1 MKPANETKTD
11 RFVRVVEA
19 RVNKIIKMIRLI
31 GNCSNTANYE
41 YTTENIDQ
49 IFDTL
54 HEELNKTK
62 KRFMLVKSGKS
73 RFSLSDEPEAQYSY
87 SVSGNN
93 TLYIWENDAIMAEL
107 SGVTEK
113 QAESLFKEVVYEM
126 RSIDLDEIE
135 PKGES

>member
-1 MKPANETKTD
+1 MKPANETKSD

-31 GNCSNTANYE
+31 GNCSNTAIYE

-54 HEELNKTK
+54 HEELDKTK
-62 KRFMLVKSGKS
+62 KRFMLVKSGKA
-73 RFSLSDEPEAQYSY
+73 RYSLSDEPEAQYSY
-87 SVSGNN
+87 SLKGN
-93 TLYIWENDAIMAEL
+93 TLCFFENNAIMAEI
-107 SGVTEK
+107 SNVSEK
-113 QAESLFKEVVYEM
+113 NAKSMFKEIVFEM
-126 RSIDLDEIE
+126 RNIDLDENE

>member
-1 MKPANETKTD
+1 MKPANETKSD
-11 RFVRVVEA
+11 KFVRVVEA

-54 HEELNKTK
+54 HEELDKTK
-62 KRFMLVKSGKS
+62 KRFMLVKSGKA

-87 SVSGNN
+87 SMKGN
-93 TLYIWENDAIMAEL
+93 TLCVFENNAIMAEIGNV
-107 SGVTEK
+107 SEK
-113 QAESLFKEVVYEM
+113 NAESMFKEIIFEM
-126 RSIDLDEIE
+126 RNIDLDENE

>member
-1 MKPANETKTD
+1 MKPANETKSD
-11 RFVRVVEA
+11 KFVRVVEA

-54 HEELNKTK
+54 HEELDKTK

-87 SVSGNN
+87 SMKGN
-93 TLYIWENDAIMAEL
+93 TLCVFENNAIMAEI
-107 SGVTEK
+107 SNVSEK
-113 QAESLFKEVVYEM
+113 NAESMFKEIIFEM
-126 RSIDLDEIE
+126 RNIDLDENE

>member
-1 MKPANETKTD
+1 MKPANETKAEK
-11 RFVRVVEA
+11 FVRVVEA

-54 HEELNKTK
+54 HEELDKTK
-62 KRFMLVKSGKS
+62 KRFMLVKSGKA

-87 SVSGNN
+87 SLKGN
-93 TLYIWENDAIMAEL
+93 TLCVFENNAIMAEV
-107 SGVTEK
+107 SNVSEK
-113 QAESLFKEVVYEM
+113 NAESMFKEIVFEM
-126 RSIDLDEIE
+126 RAIDLDKNELE
-135 PKGES
+135 GES

>member
-1 MKPANETKTD
+1 MKPANETKSD
-11 RFVRVVEA
+11 KFVRVVEA

-31 GNCSNTANYE
+31 GNCSNIANYE

-54 HEELNKTK
+54 HEELDKTK
-62 KRFMLVKSGKS
+62 KRFMLVKSGKA

-87 SVSGNN
+87 SMKGN
-93 TLYIWENDAIMAEL
+93 TLCVFENNAIMAEIGNV
-107 SGVTEK
+107 SEK
-113 QAESLFKEVVYEM
+113 NAESMFKEIIFEM
-126 RSIDLDEIE
+126 RNIDLDENE